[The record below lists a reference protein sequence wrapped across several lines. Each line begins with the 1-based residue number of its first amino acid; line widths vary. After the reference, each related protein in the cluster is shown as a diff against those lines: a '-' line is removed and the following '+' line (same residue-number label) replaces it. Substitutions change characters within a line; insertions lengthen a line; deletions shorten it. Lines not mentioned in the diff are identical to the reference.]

1 MSLDPFYSAVGYLTA
16 ACSLIAKLSLL
27 LIVVAV
33 TADSMGRYLF
43 GAPIRGTHAIAGGLL
58 QPAVVFFFAG
68 QSAKLGAHMKVEV
81 LSLSRVPVFER
92 WVRVLFK
99 VLIILFWLGCGW
111 QAYLLAYAAFIAGRW
126 PIGEIAAPEV
136 IAYSMVAFGC
146 LVAAAG
152 HAFPAAEKPA

>member
-1 MSLDPFYSAVGYLTA
+1 MSLDPYRSAVGHLTA
-16 ACSLIAKLSLL
+16 ACALIAKLSLL

-43 GAPIRGTHAIAGGLL
+43 GAPIRGIHAIVGGLL

-68 QSAKLGAHMKVEV
+68 QSAKLGAHMKVEIFP
-81 LSLSRVPVFER
+81 LARVPTFER
-92 WVRVLFK
+92 WTHVVFK
-99 VLIILFWLGCGW
+99 VLVILFWLGCGW
-111 QAYLLAYAAFIAGRW
+111 QAYLLAHSAYVAGRW

-136 IAYSMVAFGC
+136 IAYTMVTIGC

-152 HAFPAAEKPA
+152 HALPAAET